1 MGHSYIKALQGPV
14 EWGRVP
20 SARVRDTIGDWSM
33 RRDVAGA
40 MWLERGMSLVH
51 YLCIPPC
58 PLFAQCTTTSPPALA
73 TASLRPTASA
83 SRAGTHS
90 DVSSCDLHLKLYSIL
105 FHVPYFIPYNLWNTS
120 FMCVFIN
127 TAVLSVR

>member
-40 MWLERGMSLVH
+40 RNVISPLSLHTTMPTVCTVH
-51 YLCIPPC
+51 HDFPSSACDC
-58 PLFAQCTTTSPPALA
+58 QLA
-73 TASLRPTASA
+73 TASA